1 MGPASHSAAHRRH
14 ADRERGWTEPA
25 VTAAKDR
32 ANEAGQQEPR
42 SGYGTVPGAEFP
54 AFVYVSV
61 LAASG

>member
-42 SGYGTVPGAEFP
+42 SGFVQLGEGGLLTQMAVGGVPG
-54 AFVYVSV
+54 
-61 LAASG
+61 